1 MCSWVSLDQQLG
13 GRNLDG
19 TLGVSQMARAW
30 RHHTHRLYKP
40 ERRLREAVNHK
51 LNLKP
56 MRGWW
61 GFGVEGQTAWRILT
75 SKLPCHSLSHHK
87 LVPSA
92 LRGVG
97 SITLVAKCPWLILHE
112 LPMPFRAGTIFF
124 FHLSGEKSTTI
135 ELCSDKAVLE
145 KPNWFSS
152 VAQWDTTM

>member
-1 MCSWVSLDQQLG
+1 
-13 GRNLDG
+13 
-19 TLGVSQMARAW
+19 
-30 RHHTHRLYKP
+30 
-40 ERRLREAVNHK
+40 
-51 LNLKP
+51 

-124 FHLSGEKSTTI
+124 FPFEWRKINYNWTLFRQGSVGEAQLVFQCGTMRHYNVKYNPERKRNLILIRHIFLTYIYFWTSAFVVFFFLSFPGITKKIILYKSK
-135 ELCSDKAVLE
+135 SQ
-145 KPNWFSS
+145 S
-152 VAQWDTTM
+152 